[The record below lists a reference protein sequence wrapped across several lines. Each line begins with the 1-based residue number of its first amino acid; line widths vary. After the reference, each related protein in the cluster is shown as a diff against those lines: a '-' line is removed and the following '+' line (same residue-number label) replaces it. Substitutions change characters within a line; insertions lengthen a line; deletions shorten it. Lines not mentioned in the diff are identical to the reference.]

1 MYNRGVDRRH
11 LRALIAL
18 LVVATLPIPLA
29 AGQDARR
36 LIFRAEVSELWLRA
50 SSSYAKDR
58 RPGDCV
64 EVALPGRLNRP
75 PLPVVLIERRAAD
88 WSAPER
94 ALASIRS
101 ANTAGDRE
109 WILQNF
115 PPDEQAHIRPLLDD
129 AVLVKRNQEHYRA
142 ILGLEITGS
151 AELRGYTVLLTRE
164 ELGEGRT
171 RTVPVTLAKT
181 ASGWKQTNALS
192 ADETFDVVWAAL
204 RAGKIRGGTLGSC

>member
-1 MYNRGVDRRH
+1 MYNRSVHRRR
-11 LRALIAL
+11 LRALIAV
-18 LVVATLPIPLA
+18 LVMATLPIPLA
-29 AGQDARR
+29 AGQDTGR
-36 LIFRAEVSELWLRA
+36 LIFRAEVSKLWLQTG
-50 SSSYAKDR
+50 SYAKTR

-64 EVALPGRLNRP
+64 EVTLPGRPTRP
-75 PLPVVLIERRAAD
+75 PLPVALIERRAAD

-115 PPDEQAHIRPLLDD
+115 PPDEQADLRPLLDD
-129 AVLVKRNQEHYRA
+129 AKLVKLNQDHYRA
-142 ILGLEITGS
+142 IRGLEITGS

-164 ELGEGRT
+164 DLGEGRV
-171 RTVPVTLAKT
+171 RGVPVTLART
-181 ASGWKQTNALS
+181 PSGWKQTNALS

-204 RAGKIRGGTLGSC
+204 RAGMIRGGTLGSC

>member
-1 MYNRGVDRRH
+1 MYNRSVHRRR
-11 LRALIAL
+11 LRELMAI
-18 LVVATLPIPLA
+18 VVMATLPVPLA
-29 AGQDARR
+29 AGQDTGR
-36 LIFRAEVSELWLRA
+36 LIFRAGVLELWLQENV
-50 SSSYAKDR
+50 YAKNK

-64 EVALPGRLNRP
+64 EVALPGRLNQP

-115 PPDEQAHIRPLLDD
+115 PPDEQAQIRPLLGD
-129 AVLVKRNQEHYRA
+129 AALVKRNQDHYRA
-142 ILGLEITGS
+142 IHGLEITGS

-171 RTVPVTLAKT
+171 RTVPVSLAKT

-204 RAGKIRGGTLGSC
+204 RAGKMRGGTLGSC